1 MTINDLT
8 LYGIWMSGAFV
19 IALLIIG
26 AIGAHQ
32 RETFKRDEFRRLIRI
47 LKGKP

>member
-1 MTINDLT
+1 MTTETLT
-8 LYGIWMSGAFV
+8 LYGIWMFGAFV

-47 LKGKP
+47 LRGRP